1 MRSSLVPLL
10 FLALPFLEIAGFI
23 VVGSEIGVLATLGLI
38 VLSIFLGVF
47 LLRFQGF
54 GLIQKIREETA
65 AGRTPKRELVHGVML
80 VFAAFLLIIPGFIT
94 DIIGLLLFIPAVRDI
109 GWRFVSDRVVVVMR
123 PGDRGT
129 SGSGASRRKDR
140 VIELDP
146 EDYSSKPDPDSPGT
160 PSRSRNETIG
170 LECVPCLAKAHMLA
184 THHSFDTVH
193 KRT

>member
-1 MRSSLVPLL
+1 LRSSFVPLFL
-10 FLALPFLEIAGFI
+10 LALPFLEIAGFI
-23 VVGSEIGVLATLGLI
+23 VVGSKIGVLATLALV

-47 LLRFQGF
+47 LLRLQGL

-109 GWRFVSDRVVVVMR
+109 GWRFISDRVVVVNSGKR
-123 PGDRGT
+123 RSSRT
-129 SGSGASRRKDR
+129 SPSQIKDK

-146 EDYSSKPDPDSPGT
+146 EDYSSKPDPNSPWN
-160 PSRSRNETIG
+160 P
-170 LECVPCLAKAHMLA
+170 KQ
-184 THHSFDTVH
+184 
-193 KRT
+193 

>member
-10 FLALPFLEIAGFI
+10 LLALPFLEIAGFI
-23 VVGSEIGVLATLGLI
+23 VVGSKIGVLATLGLI
-38 VLSIFLGVF
+38 FLSIFLGVF
-47 LLRFQGF
+47 LLRLQGF

-109 GWRFVSDRVVVVMR
+109 GWRFISDRVVVVQ
-123 PGDRGT
+123 
-129 SGSGASRRKDR
+129 SGGRGASRPGTSRIKDR

-146 EDYSSKPDPDSPGT
+146 EDYTSKPDPDSPWN
-160 PSRSRNETIG
+160 PK
-170 LECVPCLAKAHMLA
+170 P
-184 THHSFDTVH
+184 
-193 KRT
+193 

>member
-1 MRSSLVPLL
+1 LRSSLVPLL

-54 GLIQKIREETA
+54 GLIRKIREETA

-109 GWRFVSDRVVVVMR
+109 GWRFVSDRVVVMR
-123 PGDRGT
+123 PGSHGT

-146 EDYSSKPDPDSPGT
+146 QEYSRKPDPDSPWN
-160 PSRSRNETIG
+160 PK
-170 LECVPCLAKAHMLA
+170 P
-184 THHSFDTVH
+184 
-193 KRT
+193 